1 MATEVGSVTVTVKGD
16 PDIFLVQTELNAKNA
31 LKAMADAAL
40 QRAVMLAPMSNLE
53 TAGQLRSTGL
63 VKASDNGYT
72 QIVRFGDGIAY
83 ARYQEFGPDGD
94 GYTGTK
100 NPWSY
105 TTSGTQAHYLRDA
118 GDSVAKEGIKN
129 YL

>member
-1 MATEVGSVTVTVKGD
+1 MATEVGSVTVVVKGD
-16 PDIFLVQTELNAKNA
+16 PDVLLRQTELNAKNA

-53 TAGQLRSTGL
+53 TSGQLRSTGL
-63 VKASDNGYT
+63 VKASDDGYT

-83 ARYQEFGPDGD
+83 ARYQEFGGD
-94 GYTGTK
+94 GKRVVK
-100 NPWSY
+100 NY
-105 TTSGTQAHYLRDA
+105 TTAGTQAHYLRDA